1 MSFIGKNNSKITNRP
16 SGGGNKKQGLAPKA
30 THFFRPISSGSFFS
44 NNTGGQNRFN
54 FYCINQLGNIGGGLA
69 NSMFSSFADGN
80 NCQLQYELAKK
91 QGFNIPNIYNNM
103 ESSNDDP
110 VVETIFNKY
119 TDGAIIIRGTDGQT
133 PVNIDSVLNYINND
147 IPQTNALEFAG
158 AINPWNLFMS
168 SVGPAYS
175 GTIISFKGIYPII
188 WYDAEY
194 VDGFYQLGPSSD
206 PEPIIGKRNQTAFI
220 IGSAKFLGT
229 SLFDGNSNA
238 DIGGNTSLPPI
249 ANTLGNRGTDILAYG
264 SALPFSELAS
274 KKGIDVGSC
283 RYNPPDTNNTNKAFN
298 PTFVGSNSGT
308 NISGNNYMTT
318 KGDKLEKIFNN
329 LTKIKGT
336 ILKKMLGSAIPPGN
350 ADQKKLAKL
359 LNSNWG
365 SGFEMEGYFFPPKYD
380 PNESVWIKSSAPL
393 PDNNRFNIED
403 MFSLN
408 IASDA
413 KTYNDWKS
421 LFANNSASIDKIK
434 KVYEKIY
441 NDSIVEYGGWMN
453 RPSQD
458 DKYELPLTLITG
470 IMLPTLNLQSE
481 SLQLGD
487 ELIEYSGIPP
497 NVVNGKN
504 YGELQKDNIKNIG
517 TATIDNTGITI
528 DLTLP

>member
-1 MSFIGKNNSKITNRP
+1 MSFIGRNNSKITNRP

-30 THFFRPISSGSFFS
+30 TQFFRPISSGSFFS
-44 NNTGGQNRFN
+44 TNAGGQNRFN
-54 FYCINQLGNIGGGLA
+54 FYCINQLGNIGGGVA
-69 NSMFSSFADGN
+69 NSMYSSSADGN
-80 NCQLQYELAKK
+80 NCEIQYELAKK

-103 ESSNDDP
+103 EPSDDDNK

-147 IPQTNALEFAG
+147 IPQTDALAFAG
-158 AINPWNLFMS
+158 AINPWNAFMS

-206 PEPIIGKRNQTAFI
+206 PEPVIGKRNQTAFI
-220 IGSAKFLGT
+220 IGSANFLGT

-249 ANTLGNRGTDILAYG
+249 SNTLGNRGTDILAYG
-264 SALPFSELAS
+264 SALPFSAPAAGGS
-274 KKGIDVGSC
+274 PVGSSKYS
-283 RYNPPDTNNTNKAFN
+283 RPDTNNTNKAFN
-298 PTFVGSNSGT
+298 PTFVASNSGT

-318 KGDKLEKIFNN
+318 KGDLEKIFNN

-336 ILKKMLGSAIPPGN
+336 ILKKMLGDAIPSSVQ
-350 ADQKKLAKL
+350 DQKKLAKL

-365 SGFEMEGYFFPPKYD
+365 SGFEMEGYFFPPNYD
-380 PNESVWIKSSAPL
+380 PNESAWIKSSAPL

-441 NDSIVEYGGWMN
+441 NDSIVKYGGWMN
-453 RPSQD
+453 RQLQ
-458 DKYELPLTLITG
+458 KYELPLTLITG
-470 IMLPTLNLQSE
+470 VMLPTLNLQSG
-481 SLQLGD
+481 SLQLGR
-487 ELIEYSGIPP
+487 ELIEYTGSPP
-497 NVVNGKN
+497 NVANGKN
-504 YGELQKDNIKNIG
+504 YGTLQKDNIKKIG